1 MSNQVSSPKPDPPQ
15 RTLGMW
21 EAPRTELLRLGDDDV
36 HVWRWRLGRASDNV
50 SVLKRLLSSDEVA
63 RAERFYFP
71 RHHDAFVVARAG
83 LRQTLARY
91 LDISPEAIAFR
102 YGDAGK
108 PELPRAGC
116 GELAGRE
123 FAFNLSHSGDW
134 ALCAVA
140 RRGPLG
146 VDIERVREMNDAAG
160 LARRYFAAAE
170 VRVWQTL
177 APAEQLA
184 AFFRCWTRKEAYLKA
199 LGDGLRAPLD
209 RFVVSFAPGE
219 PPRLVEPSP
228 HDEHRDWSIEDL
240 DVGDGYAAAV
250 VVPRP
255 CGVRRRLSAD

>member
-1 MSNQVSSPKPDPPQ
+1 M
-15 RTLGMW
+15 
-21 EAPRTELLRLGDDDV
+21 
-36 HVWRWRLGRASDNV
+36 HVWRWRLGKAPNEV
-50 SVLKRLLSSDEVA
+50 AALKRSLSPDEIA

-83 LRQTLARY
+83 LRATLARY
-91 LDISPEAIAFR
+91 LDVPPAALAFR

-108 PELPRAGC
+108 PELPRADC
-116 GELAGRE
+116 GELAGGE
-123 FAFNLSHSGDW
+123 FAFNLSHSGEW
-134 ALCAVA
+134 AICAVA

-146 VDIERVREMNDAAG
+146 IDIERVREMNDAAG
-160 LARRYFAAAE
+160 LARRYFSAAE
-170 VRVWQTL
+170 VGVWQRL
-177 APAEQLA
+177 APAEQRA

-219 PPRLVEPSP
+219 PPQLVEPSP

-240 DVGDGYAAAV
+240 DVGDGYTAAI

-255 CGVRRRLSAD
+255 CGVRRRFSAD